1 MSWFNL
7 SDYAQKNIS
16 VIADN
21 CSHIEN
27 NIRKIFVDE
36 RTSSLISSISSTS
49 SLFQKNI
56 FNIDKLCSVFD
67 SHVTGIE
74 CVLFLKNNQNNISI
88 LANELLNPKY
98 MSYILCI

>member
-49 SLFQKNI
+49 TLFQKNI
-56 FNIDKLCSVFD
+56 FNIDKFYSVFD
-67 SHVTGIE
+67 SRVIGME
-74 CVLFLKNNQNNISI
+74 CVLFLRYNHNNISL

-98 MSYILCI
+98 MSYIICI